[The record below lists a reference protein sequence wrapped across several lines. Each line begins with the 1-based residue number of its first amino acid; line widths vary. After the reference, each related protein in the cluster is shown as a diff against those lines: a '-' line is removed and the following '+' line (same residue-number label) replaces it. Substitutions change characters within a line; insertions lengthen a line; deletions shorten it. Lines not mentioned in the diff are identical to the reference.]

1 MYIWGRGM
9 SIALMDSQRG
19 LCRPEPPK
27 AKATNLKGPQA
38 LSSDETSSTPL
49 NTASHL
55 IPSPRLEGSV
65 GRLSEKQVTCRR
77 THSPPV
83 SGKLALTIAVPADS
97 KAHTPLVKAPSL
109 PSWSYKRDTLFLA
122 TVEITWCCAE
132 SEWLVPWGL
141 LLWSCWNLVGGGW
154 GGSVLLLSLGGY

>member
-1 MYIWGRGM
+1 M

-19 LCRPEPPK
+19 LCRPEPTK

-83 SGKLALTIAVPADS
+83 SGKLALTIAVPANS
-97 KAHTPLVKAPSL
+97 KAHIPLVKAPSL

-122 TVEITWCCAE
+122 TVEIT
-132 SEWLVPWGL
+132 
-141 LLWSCWNLVGGGW
+141 
-154 GGSVLLLSLGGY
+154 